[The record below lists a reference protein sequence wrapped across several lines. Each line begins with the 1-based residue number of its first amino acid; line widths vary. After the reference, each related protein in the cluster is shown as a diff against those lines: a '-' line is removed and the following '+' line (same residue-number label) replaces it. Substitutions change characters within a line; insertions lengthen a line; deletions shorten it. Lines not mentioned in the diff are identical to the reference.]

1 MNSNSVGWAVPTNTE
16 RGAQPT
22 LRKPLEHATVSV
34 VMPVFNEVAVLRELC
49 QQVIG
54 SLASVA
60 CRIEL
65 IFVNDGSTDGSAE
78 LLDQLARD
86 DSRIHV
92 LHLSRNFGHQAALQ
106 AGLSH
111 ATGDAIIVMDSDMQ
125 DAPSCLV
132 DFVTRW
138 QEGFD
143 VVYAIREKR
152 KEGLVKR
159 GLFFAFYRL
168 LRMVSATAMPPDAGN
183 FGLIDRRVLENIL
196 RMGEYDRYYA
206 GLRSWVGFRQT
217 GVIVERLA
225 RHDSQPRVSF
235 LGLCSL
241 AKTALFSFSSAP
253 LALFY
258 AIAAVSLIVFGV
270 FSGFTL
276 YHKFITGLAIP
287 GWTSSIMIASFFGAL
302 NALGIGVLGEY
313 VVRIYDQVR
322 GRPKF
327 IVSRNVHFSEH
338 LAAEP
343 NVDEELVEKPGD
355 LTSLRV
361 IGAVT
366 DFTQEP
372 ATQPLG
378 S

>member
-1 MNSNSVGWAVPTNTE
+1 MNQAP
-16 RGAQPT
+16 A
-22 LRKPLEHATVSV
+22 RKPLTQCTISV
-34 VMPVFNEVAVLRELC
+34 VLPVFNEVAVLRDLC
-49 QQVIG
+49 RQVIG
-54 SLASVA
+54 SLGATG
-60 CRIEL
+60 CRLEL
-65 IFVNDGSTDGSAE
+65 IFVDDGSTDGSAE
-78 LLDQLARD
+78 QLDQLAHE
-86 DSRIHV
+86 DSRVHV

-111 ATGDAIIVMDSDMQ
+111 ATGDAVIVMDSDLQ

-132 DFVTRW
+132 DFAAQW
-138 QEGFD
+138 LQGFD

-159 GLFFAFYRL
+159 LLFFAFYRL
-168 LRMVSATAMPPDAGN
+168 LQMVSTTAMPCDAGN
-183 FGLIDRRVLENIL
+183 FGLIDRRVLDHIL

-217 GVIVERLA
+217 GIVVERQA
-225 RHDSQPRVSF
+225 RHDSRPRVSL

-253 LALFY
+253 LGLFY
-258 AIAAVSLIVFGV
+258 AIAATSLLVFGV
-270 FSGFTL
+270 FTCFTL
-276 YHKFITGLAIP
+276 YHKFVTHLAIP

-322 GRPKF
+322 DRPKF
-327 IVSRNVHFSEH
+327 IVSRNVHF
-338 LAAEP
+338 AADSIAES
-343 NVDEELVEKPGD
+343 DGEEELVETLAE
-355 LTSLRV
+355 LTALRAIV
-361 IGAVT
+361 ESPSRRGLEDAT
-366 DFTQEP
+366 P

-378 S
+378 A